1 MLKNSLP
8 DQFPILTLNPD
19 AQPFQKRSL
28 SDFLD
33 QKILHKQPKKE
44 YGEDLWGER
53 KSWGGKQEKMKRE
66 PQPNKSR
73 TGPPSAKPIGIDPR
87 PNTKRSPT
95 MPPSARMKG
104 VKSVTRT
111 MPSSSRNNR
120 VPSPG
125 FNSFPRSVSKVKYT
139 HDNTNPSPHVG
150 HSHPP
155 RSAEPIHHG
164 GGSEIRSEIQV
175 QAPEDVVNTVVFV
188 KGLKYTVNRKE
199 IFSHFSSCGNILDIE
214 LPMCRRRR
222 GRSRG
227 ICWITF
233 ERPVNVEKALR
244 LDGTA
249 FQDREIRVFLAK
261 SARAQNHGNRTTLF
275 VWGLPPHIGDLDLA
289 KKEITR
295 TQLEAMF
302 LFAGE
307 IKSIRIPKPS
317 IRGPIAFV
325 EFFEPDDA
333 LYGLCLDGRIFHGS
347 TIRVEFARNA
357 R

>member
-1 MLKNSLP
+1 
-8 DQFPILTLNPD
+8 
-19 AQPFQKRSL
+19 
-28 SDFLD
+28 
-33 QKILHKQPKKE
+33 
-44 YGEDLWGER
+44 
-53 KSWGGKQEKMKRE
+53 
-66 PQPNKSR
+66 
-73 TGPPSAKPIGIDPR
+73 
-87 PNTKRSPT
+87 
-95 MPPSARMKG
+95 
-104 VKSVTRT
+104 
-111 MPSSSRNNR
+111 
-120 VPSPG
+120 
-125 FNSFPRSVSKVKYT
+125 
-139 HDNTNPSPHVG
+139 
-150 HSHPP
+150 
-155 RSAEPIHHG
+155 
-164 GGSEIRSEIQV
+164 
-175 QAPEDVVNTVVFV
+175 
-188 KGLKYTVNRKE
+188 
-199 IFSHFSSCGNILDIE
+199 
-214 LPMCRRRR
+214 MCRRRR

-233 ERPVNVEKALR
+233 ERPSNVEKALR

-325 EFFEPDDA
+325 EFYEPDDA